1 MRKIRCIL
9 ADDEQLSLEIME
21 KYVSK
26 LDNYQVVNTCKNGVE
41 VFNILKAEPID
52 LLFLDI
58 QMPQLTGLELLKS
71 LKKIPPTIFTTAF
84 REYAMDG
91 YELNVIDY
99 LLKPI
104 SFERFLKA
112 VDKFESMTLPSHISR
127 LPEQEVLSGVTAP
140 FIYVKS
146 AKKTVKVFLKDII
159 YLEGAKDV
167 IRIITVHGEVVTYQ
181 ALQDFEKQLPDEA
194 FLRIHRS
201 YIIAIDRIRAYNA
214 SHIEIGDTELPIG
227 HSYQR
232 VVKNVLNA

>member
-26 LDNYQVVNTCKNGVE
+26 LDNYQIVNTCKNGVE

-112 VDKFESMTLPSHISR
+112 VDKFE
-127 LPEQEVLSGVTAP
+127 
-140 FIYVKS
+140 
-146 AKKTVKVFLKDII
+146 
-159 YLEGAKDV
+159 
-167 IRIITVHGEVVTYQ
+167 
-181 ALQDFEKQLPDEA
+181 
-194 FLRIHRS
+194 
-201 YIIAIDRIRAYNA
+201 
-214 SHIEIGDTELPIG
+214 
-227 HSYQR
+227 
-232 VVKNVLNA
+232 